1 MDAKFIQRGDSIDF
15 RPERDV
21 AAGEVVPLSGKLVG
35 IAKLDIKAGELG
47 SLSLTGVFDMP
58 KALNW
63 GIGRNA
69 KVTWD
74 PVARN
79 VKGYIFEGGIPLG
92 FAETTSQLNEPR
104 INVRL
109 CPGMRVP

>member
-1 MDAKFIQRGDSIDF
+1 MDARYGQRGGASDH
-15 RPERDV
+15 PPTGDV
-21 AAGEVVPLSGKLVG
+21 AAGDVVGLSGKLVG
-35 IAKLDIKAGELG
+35 VAKLDIKAGELG

-92 FAETTSQLNEPR
+92 RPETTSQLNEPR
-104 INVRL
+104 RNARL
-109 CPGMRVP
+109 CPVMRVP